1 MPPILI
7 SQGFSQGEVPPDAR
21 QKNRL
26 LAALTWNFEFTFMYT
41 LPDTPRTTALYNSG
55 LETAEPQPD
64 EFTITSAAEGG
75 TVTLTAVRLGN
86 TRPMTMIEILPADN
100 SEVEEIVLEPDRRV
114 IRFKYEDDLLKLNV
128 KISGLNILNLR
139 SAAGRIEVEDLP
151 PSQSSGEILPF
162 LQREEVFHFDELT
175 NKRDLESPIA
185 ELFSL
190 FFEGAGNIEFG
201 VACAY
206 SYSLGPSLPEVS
218 VPVMLLSPANSADH
232 KDIATNLA
240 VEIKRWWANSAPA
253 AGGMFNFEI
262 SAYSTAAADRR
273 KIFRFSRLV
282 LPSAA
287 PSDLPAA

>member
-7 SQGFSQGEVPPDAR
+7 SQGFSPGEVPPDAR

-26 LAALTWNFEFTFMYT
+26 LAALTWNFEFTFMYA
-41 LPDTPRTTALYNSG
+41 LADTPRATALYNSDVTDP
-55 LETAEPQPD
+55 EAQPD
-64 EFTITSAAEGG
+64 EFIIKSAAEGG
-75 TVTLTAVRLGN
+75 TVTLTAVRHGSSC
-86 TRPMTMIEILPADN
+86 PMTMIEILPTDN

-114 IRFKYEDDLLKLNV
+114 IRFKHEDDLLKLDI
-128 KISGLNILNLR
+128 KITGLNILHLR
-139 SAAGRIEVEDLP
+139 NALARVEVEDLP
-151 PSQSSGEILPF
+151 PSQYAGLILPF

-175 NKRDLESPIA
+175 NKRDLESLIA

-206 SYSLGPSLPEVS
+206 SYSLGPSLPELS
-218 VPVMLLSPANSADH
+218 VPVILLSPANSGDH

-240 VEIKRWWANSAPA
+240 VEIKQWWANLAPA
-253 AGGMFNFEI
+253 PGGMFNFEI
-262 SAYSTAAADRR
+262 SAYSTAADDRR

-282 LPSAA
+282 LPSAGV
-287 PSDLPAA
+287 SDLPAA